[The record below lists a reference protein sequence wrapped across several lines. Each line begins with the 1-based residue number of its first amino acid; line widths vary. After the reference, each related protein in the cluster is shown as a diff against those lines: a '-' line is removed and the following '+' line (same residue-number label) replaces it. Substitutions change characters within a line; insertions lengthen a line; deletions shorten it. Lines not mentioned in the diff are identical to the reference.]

1 MKMSPELTLNLKQR
15 GSARDSH
22 SVINT
27 EQTSLTMDFG
37 LIFFIVALL
46 KGNSW
51 KRDTECVTGHEQ
63 DRW

>member
-1 MKMSPELTLNLKQR
+1 
-15 GSARDSH
+15 
-22 SVINT
+22 
-27 EQTSLTMDFG
+27 MDFG